1 MKERGAGGSLKGQA
15 GADQVRQAGGIG
27 SAGRENNAKAE
38 CETTLGSDDQG
49 DQSILGG
56 GARAGGGARGSLE
69 AAALPGVKCVRDVGP
84 CPIPRYYKP
93 CCWVSW

>member
-56 GARAGGGARGSLE
+56 GARAVPGELGRGQIAKGLGSYAMQFL
-69 AAALPGVKCVRDVGP
+69 AFNSTC
-84 CPIPRYYKP
+84 I
-93 CCWVSW
+93 VSP

>member
-56 GARAGGGARGSLE
+56 GARAGGRARAVPGELGRGQIAKGLGSYAMQFL
-69 AAALPGVKCVRDVGP
+69 AFNSTC
-84 CPIPRYYKP
+84 I
-93 CCWVSW
+93 VSP